1 MTSFLKK
8 NIQELR
14 TISTYS
20 AVGIGTTLGYFFLYI
35 LLIEF
40 GQFKPFWAAVIGYIP
55 GIFISFFLCYFWVFR
70 SSSNIYSTSVRFFT
84 VNIMG
89 YVLNFIGIYV
99 FVDLIEIPYVI
110 AQLIAFVIVAL
121 HNYLLNYHW
130 TFSSR

>member
-1 MTSFLKK
+1 MLSYIKK
-8 NIQELR
+8 NIQNLR

-20 AVGIGTTLGYFFLYI
+20 IVGIGTTIGYFLLYV

-40 GQFKPFWAAVIGYIP
+40 ANFDPFWAAVVGYIP
-55 GIFISFFLCYFWVFR
+55 GIFISFFLCYYWVFR
-70 SSSNIYSTSVRFFT
+70 SSSSIYSTSIRFFT

-89 YVLNFIGIYV
+89 YIINFISIYV
-99 FVDLIEIPYVI
+99 LVDILSISYVL

-130 TFSSR
+130 TFSSP